1 MNTSVESC
9 DELLTIPQ
17 FSGTCWFNSLLMI
30 TFFSDMMRK
39 FVIKNMDDVC
49 HLHHDKPKFL
59 ELLVDLL
66 SNDYVSNPRNN
77 TYFYNKLKP
86 ENILLH
92 LHNLD
97 SKNFAFDPRIF
108 EGLTSNLYFPKLMT
122 YLNVNNSILYL
133 NDFNLSTEN
142 DDHLYFSPKDTTNTA
157 KTKKYGFDIFNGGF
171 DFKKKKKNVLEKK
184 TDRLYDTYNIQF
196 KTYLPKKSTLSK
208 LLELNDIDFK
218 KYYGIANTPSLSIPD
233 DTDVIVYIC
242 YDDRNTLQKKIVFK
256 NATFVLDAVSLQNY
270 KENDHEI
277 CGITCKNN
285 KYIYNG
291 YTSKLIRQKR
301 DWNEKINIPIIKQFA
316 NVAGHIFAEE
326 KKKSC
331 QLYEHDWTNDKND
344 FCISYL
350 KCRLKKNCSS
360 MIYDNEN
367 EMLFNPNKGMRTYY
381 YVRDTLKK
389 IDDTVVDDPNY
400 LSSLIKSVDKKKK
413 KKKTK
418 PASEKKKKTIVYELS
433 PKLQSMHKSACPY
446 TSSS

>member
-17 FSGTCWFNSLLMI
+17 FSGTCWFNALLMI

-39 FVIKNMDDVC
+39 FIIKNMDDVC
-49 HLHHDKPKFL
+49 HLHYDKPKFL

-77 TYFYNKLKP
+77 NYFYNKLKP
-86 ENILLH
+86 EYILLH

-108 EGLTSNLYFPKLMT
+108 EGFNPKLYFPKLMS
-122 YLNVNNSILYL
+122 YLNMNNSILYL
-133 NDFNLSTEN
+133 IDLKA
-142 DDHLYFSPKDTTNTA
+142 DDHFYYSLEDTNSV
-157 KTKKYGFDIFNGGF
+157 KTKKYYTFDFMNSGFN
-171 DFKKKKKNVLEKK
+171 FKKKKKNVVANNNKL
-184 TDRLYDTYNIQF
+184 LYDTYNIQW
-196 KTYLPKKSTLSK
+196 KNYLSKKSALSK

-233 DTDVIVYIC
+233 DTDVIVYSC
-242 YDDRNTLQKKIVFK
+242 YNDSDDNDTLQKKIVFK
-256 NATFVLDAVSLQNY
+256 NATFVLDAVYLQNY
-270 KENDHEI
+270 KEKNHGI
-277 CGITCKNN
+277 CGITCKNS

-291 YTSKLIRQKR
+291 WKRKREKR
-301 DWNEKINIPIIKQFA
+301 DWNEKINIPIVKQLA
-316 NVAGHIFAEE
+316 NVAGHVFAEA
-326 KKKSC
+326 KSC

-344 FCISYL
+344 FCIAHF
-350 KCRLKKNCSS
+350 KCRLKKNCTS
-360 MIYDNEN
+360 MVYDNKN
-367 EMLFNPNKGMRTYY
+367 EMLFNPNKGNRTYY

-389 IDDTVVDDPNY
+389 MDDTVVDDPNY
-400 LSSLIKSVDKKKK
+400 LSSLMKSVDKKKK

-418 PASEKKKKTIVYELS
+418 PVSEKKKKTIVYEFS
-433 PKLQSMHKSACPY
+433 PKLQSMHNKSVCPY

>member
-17 FSGTCWFNSLLMI
+17 FSGTCWFNALLMI

-39 FVIKNMDDVC
+39 FIIKNMDDVC
-49 HLHHDKPKFL
+49 HLHYDKPKFL

-77 TYFYNKLKP
+77 NYFYNKLKP
-86 ENILLH
+86 EYILLH

-108 EGLTSNLYFPKLMT
+108 EGFNPKLYFPKLMS
-122 YLNVNNSILYL
+122 YLNMNNSILYL
-133 NDFNLSTEN
+133 NDVKI
-142 DDHLYFSPKDTTNTA
+142 DDHLYYSPEDTNTA
-157 KTKKYGFDIFNGGF
+157 NTRKYYTFDSMNWGF
-171 DFKKKKKNVLEKK
+171 DFKKKKKNAVENNNKL
-184 TDRLYDTYNIQF
+184 LYDTYNIQW
-196 KTYLPKKSTLSK
+196 KNYLSKKSALSK
-208 LLELNDIDFK
+208 FEKLNDNFGNGN
-218 KYYGIANTPSLSIPD
+218 YAGITNTPSLSIPD
-233 DTDVIVYIC
+233 DTDVIFYVC
-242 YDDRNTLQKKIVFK
+242 FDDSDTLLQKKIVFK
-256 NATFVLDAVSLQNY
+256 NATFVLDAISLMNY
-270 KENDHEI
+270 KEINHEV
-277 CGITCKNN
+277 CGITCKNS

-291 YTSKLIRQKR
+291 WTRKRIREKR
-301 DWNEKINIPIIKQFA
+301 DWNEKINIPIVKQLA

-326 KKKSC
+326 KEKSC

-344 FCISYL
+344 FCIEHF

-360 MIYDNEN
+360 IVYDNKN
-367 EMLFNPNKGMRTYY
+367 EFLYNPNKSYRSYY

-389 IDDTVVDDPNY
+389 MDDTVVDDPNY
-400 LSSLIKSVDKKKK
+400 LSSLMKSVDKKKK

-418 PASEKKKKTIVYELS
+418 PVSEKKKKTIVYEFS
-433 PKLQSMHKSACPY
+433 PKLQSMHNKSVCPY